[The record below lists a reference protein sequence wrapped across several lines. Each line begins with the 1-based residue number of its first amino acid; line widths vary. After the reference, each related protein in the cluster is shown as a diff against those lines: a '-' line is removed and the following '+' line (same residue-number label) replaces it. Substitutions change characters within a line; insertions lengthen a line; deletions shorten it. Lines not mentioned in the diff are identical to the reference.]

1 MKFPLKALAATTLA
15 AAFALPTFAASAPQ
29 AYGRLHD
36 KALAGAYQVDPDHS
50 SVQFTIGHAGVALC
64 SGVFKKVTG
73 SYTFDPSKPSADK
86 ADITIA
92 VDSLDTFLPMRD
104 DDLKKGKQFFD
115 ATEYPQIHF
124 VSSRYVPKGRDHG
137 LLYGDITLHGVT
149 KPAVFKVELVGAGK
163 VGYLP
168 KPWGGYLSGFVA
180 TTTIN
185 RMDFGVD
192 AYAAGLS
199 HKVAVR
205 VEIEGV
211 RQGE

>member
-1 MKFPLKALAATTLA
+1 MPFKTKALAAATVLA
-15 AAFALPTFAASAPQ
+15 AAVAAPSWAAAPQ

-36 KALAGAYQVDPDHS
+36 KNVAGSYRVDPDHT

-73 SYTFDPSKPSADK
+73 TYTFDPRHPAADK

-104 DDLKKGKQFFD
+104 DDLKNGKQFFD
-115 ATEYPQIHF
+115 AAQYPEIHF
-124 VSSRYVPKGRDHG
+124 KSTRYVAKVGDHG

-149 KPAVFKVELVGAGK
+149 KPAVFHVTLIGAGK

-180 TTTIN
+180 TTTID

-192 AYAAGLS
+192 AYPAGLS
-199 HKVAVR
+199 HTVAVR
-205 VEIEGV
+205 VEVEGV
-211 RQGE
+211 RQGS

>member
-1 MKFPLKALAATTLA
+1 MKFPLKALAATAVA
-15 AAFALPTFAASAPQ
+15 AAFAVPSFAAAPQ

-36 KALAGAYQVDPDHS
+36 TALAGTYQVDSDHS

-64 SGVFKKVTG
+64 SGVFKKVSG
-73 SYTFDPSKPSADK
+73 SYTFDPKHPAADK

-124 VSSRYVPKGRDHG
+124 ASTRYVPKGRDHG

-149 KPAVFKVELVGAGK
+149 KPAVFRVELVGSGK

-180 TTTIN
+180 TTTLD

-199 HKVAVR
+199 HKVTVR

-211 RQGE
+211 RQDK

>member
-1 MKFPLKALAATTLA
+1 MKFPLKALAATVVA
-15 AAFALPTFAASAPQ
+15 AAFAAPSFAAAPQ
-29 AYGRLHD
+29 PYGRLHD
-36 KALAGAYQVDPDHS
+36 KAVAGSYQVDSDHS

-64 SGVFKKVTG
+64 SGVFKKVSG
-73 SYTFDPSKPSADK
+73 SYTFDPEHPAADK

-104 DDLKKGKQFFD
+104 EDLKKGKQFFD

-124 VSSRYVPKGRDHG
+124 TSTRYVPKGRDHG

-149 KPAVFKVELVGAGK
+149 KPAVFRVELVGSGT

-180 TTTIN
+180 TTTLD

-199 HKVAVR
+199 HKVTVR

-211 RQGE
+211 RQDK

>member
-1 MKFPLKALAATTLA
+1 MLFKTKALVA
-15 AAFALPTFAASAPQ
+15 AAMLATAVAAPAWAAAPQ
-29 AYGRLHD
+29 AYGRMHD
-36 KALAGAYQVDPDHS
+36 KALAGSYQVDPDHS

-104 DDLKKGKQFFD
+104 EDLKKGKQFFD
-115 ATEYPQIHF
+115 ATEYPEIHF
-124 VSSRYVPKGRDHG
+124 KSTRYVAKGDGRG

-149 KPAVFKVELVGAGK
+149 KPAVFHVRMIGAGK

-168 KPWGGYLSGFVA
+168 KPWGGYLTGFVA
-180 TTTIN
+180 TTTID
-185 RMDFGVD
+185 RMDFGVTG
-192 AYAAGLS
+192 YAAGLS

-205 VEIEGV
+205 VEVEGV
-211 RQGE
+211 RQGG

>member
-64 SGVFKKVTG
+64 SGVFKKVSGT
-73 SYTFDPSKPSADK
+73 YTLDPKHPAADK

-104 DDLKKGKQFFD
+104 EDLKKGKQFFD
-115 ATEYPQIHF
+115 ATEYPEIHF
-124 VSSRYVPKGRDHG
+124 KSTRYVAKGDGRG
-137 LLYGDITLHGVT
+137 LMYGDMTLHGVT
-149 KPAVFKVELVGAGK
+149 RPVMFHVRMIGAGK

-168 KPWGGYLSGFVA
+168 KPWGGFLTGFVA
-180 TTTIN
+180 TTTID
-185 RMDFGVD
+185 RMDFGVNG
-192 AYAAGLS
+192 YAAGLS

-205 VEIEGV
+205 VEVEGV
-211 RQGE
+211 RQGG